1 MTDEVVTA
9 LEDQVGCYRR
19 LAKLSERQHEH
30 VQQNQTEA
38 LLEVLQTRQGLVEQI
53 TKLERVIGPAKRG
66 WADYVGGIDAD
77 LRTRA
82 ESLVAETRKLFEQ
95 IVLADQNDALVL
107 QQRKLNLGK
116 QINQASAAKQINRNY
131 ASAAYGKRSARM
143 DVQR

>member
-1 MTDEVVTA
+1 MDEVVTA

-19 LAKLSERQHEH
+19 LAKLSELQHEH

-38 LLEVLQTRQGLVEQI
+38 LMDVLRARQGLVDQI
-53 TKLERVIGPAKRG
+53 TQLERVIGPAKRG
-66 WADYVGGIDAD
+66 WAAYVGCIDSD
-77 LRTRA
+77 LRERA
-82 ESLVAETRKLFEQ
+82 ESLVAETRRLFEQ
-95 IVLADQNDALVL
+95 ITLADQNDALVL

-131 ASAAYGKRSARM
+131 AAAAYGQRAARM